1 MISKDKGL
9 RYELGANLTFHSEGK
24 LLENV
29 NYKQDLKLFSNYLDN
44 LANVDLDYLV
54 EIDLDVNSFLTTQL
68 IMQFI
73 YDDNS
78 IARLQIREIIGIGV
92 QLKLN

>member
-1 MISKDKGL
+1 MCIRDS
-9 RYELGANLTFHSEGK
+9 
-24 LLENV
+24 
-29 NYKQDLKLFSNYLDN
+29 
-44 LANVDLDYLV
+44 VDLDYLV
-54 EIDLDVNSFLTTQL
+54 EIDLDVNSFLSTQL

-92 QLKLN
+92 QIKLN